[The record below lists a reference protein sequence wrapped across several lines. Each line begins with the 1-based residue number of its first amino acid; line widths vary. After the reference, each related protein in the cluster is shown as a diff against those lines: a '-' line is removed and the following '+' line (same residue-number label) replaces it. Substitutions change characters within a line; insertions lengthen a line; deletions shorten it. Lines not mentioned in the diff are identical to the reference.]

1 MINVIYMI
9 MPIITMIVGFY
20 FGYRIGKDKEL
31 PQIEIKTPVE
41 IVEDIKEKHESKE
54 FDKELQEFMGNI
66 DNYPY
71 NQKQIK

>member
-1 MINVIYMI
+1 MINVVYMI

-20 FGYRIGKDKEL
+20 FGYRIGKDKEI

-54 FDKELQEFMGNI
+54 FDKELQEFMSNI